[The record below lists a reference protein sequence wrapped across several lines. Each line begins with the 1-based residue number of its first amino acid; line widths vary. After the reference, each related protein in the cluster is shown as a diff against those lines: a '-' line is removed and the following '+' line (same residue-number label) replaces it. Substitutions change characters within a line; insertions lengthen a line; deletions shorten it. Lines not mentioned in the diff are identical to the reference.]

1 MKPTTRSSTLSKMCS
16 YGGCNSVA
24 VPGSHRC
31 EKHPLTYTPKKR
43 YDHQLHDGKYIYST
57 ARWRRL
63 RDSYIR
69 MYPLCAE
76 CDRHALVTPGEAV
89 DHVKELKDGGDPW
102 DVENLMTLC
111 RACHQKKTGEEVKKR
126 NRNKGFKSISDF

>member
-1 MKPTTRSSTLSKMCS
+1 MRPTVRSSTLSKMCS

-63 RDSYIR
+63 RDSFIR
-69 MYPLCAE
+69 MHPLCAE
-76 CDRHALVTPGEAV
+76 CDRHALVTPGEVV

-102 DVENLMTLC
+102 DVDNLMTLC
-111 RACHQKKTGEEVKKR
+111 RSCHQKKTGEEVKKR
-126 NRNKGFKSISDF
+126 SRNKGFKSISDF